1 MSTLAPPRIGA
12 RRVNTPLSAHARLTV
27 AALAG
32 LIGVG
37 ALYGGIGLLVD
48 AEALGAEQSWLD
60 GTPFPDYRVPGV
72 VLLVVIG
79 GGMLLTALMALR
91 RRRFAGLAA
100 LAMGVTLLTWGVVET
115 LTIRYQGTGQVVLLG
130 VFVVGPALLLT
141 GIGWRATVTRHR
153 PDEVSRRSASPVV

>member
-1 MSTLAPPRIGA
+1 MSTLAPQRIAARGA
-12 RRVNTPLSAHARLTV
+12 NAPLPPHARLTV

-37 ALYGGIGLLVD
+37 ALYGGIGLLAD

-60 GTPFPDYRVPGV
+60 GTPFPDYRVPGL

-91 RRRFAGLAA
+91 RSRDAGLAA
-100 LAMGVTLLTWGVVET
+100 LAMGVTLLGWGVVET
-115 LTIRYQGTGQVVLLG
+115 VTIGFQGTGQVVLLG
-130 VFVVGPALLLT
+130 VFVVGPALLLIT
-141 GIGWRATVTRHR
+141 IGWRAPAARHTAE
-153 PDEVSRRSASPVV
+153 EVSR